1 MIDDV
6 VKHLDPDNINV
17 NDDDDD
23 DNVYISMNIGDVVNN
38 SDHENID
45 DDSDGEDDDVNG
57 DKYYPVEENEEVIED
72 ARNKRSTINEKK
84 KNILLLGISTV
95 DVEGLTTEEMTVD
108 VIKKLMTENRIED
121 KDARDLVRITRE

>member
-6 VKHLDPDNINV
+6 VKNLDPDNINV
-17 NDDDDD
+17 NDDDD

-38 SDHENID
+38 LDHENID

-57 DKYYPVEENEEVIED
+57 DKYYPVEESEEVVED

-84 KNILLLGISTV
+84 KNILLLGMSTV
-95 DVEGLTTEEMTVD
+95 DVEGLTTEEVTVD
-108 VIKKLMTENRIED
+108 VIKKLMTEN
-121 KDARDLVRITRE
+121 